1 MILCEEVFTVEE
13 LQIEGTVEEVIYEN
27 ESTGYRVFTLDCE
40 GTSVVAVGTCVS
52 IYPGELVNA
61 VGAWTEHATYGRQFV
76 CSEIEKSFPGELEGI
91 TKFLIS
97 GAVKGIGP
105 ATARKIVER
114 FGEDSFDIIEHE
126 PLQLTQIKGITK
138 DRAQKISDAFRE
150 TLGTRETLMALHEMG
165 ITPAFAVKVA
175 REYGAFAPEAVQQNP
190 YRLWEDIEGFSFQN
204 ADNLALS
211 FGFSPADELRVGY
224 CVKYILTHN
233 LQNGHCFL
241 PKAKLLPLG
250 AQYVDVNE
258 EEVEIAVEN
267 MCDRHQLELAVING
281 QEVLYLPNY
290 YKAETNTANKLKL
303 LLQFSR
309 QEIRDVDTRIKKS
322 ENALG
327 VFYDEGQRDAIRT
340 AVENR
345 VMVLTGGPGTGKTTT
360 LRGMIALFESL
371 NYRVVLC
378 APTGRAAKRMSQ
390 VCDRKAKTIHRLLE
404 IQPGSKAFVHNGSN
418 PLKCDVL
425 IVDEMSMVDTLLFDA
440 LLEALPLGSRLIMV
454 GDADQLPSVGAGNV
468 LADLLHCGSIPTVAL
483 TKIFRQAKSS
493 MIVQTAHQ
501 INGGERPPMENS
513 GDFFFIPKKTPQG
526 TLEATVEMVV
536 NRIPRRYGS
545 TVMDGLQVIIPTR
558 KTLTGTININTVIR
572 DRVNPEQ
579 PGKKS
584 VHFRD
589 QIFREGDKVM
599 QIRNNYDL
607 PVTTAEGQEEA
618 GVFNGDIGII
628 VGIYPREKQ
637 IKVQFEDRV
646 ATYGY
651 EQLDELEPAY
661 AITVH
666 KSQGSE
672 FDAVVLVL
680 GETTPLLQYRNLL
693 YTAVTRAK
701 KLLVV
706 IGSRQ
711 VVDNMVANNKQKRR
725 YSGLK
730 YLLQ

>member
-1 MILCEEVFTVEE
+1 MEE

-27 ESTGYRVFTLDCE
+27 ETTGYRVFSLDCN
-40 GTSVVAVGTCVS
+40 GLSVVAVGTCVS
-52 IYPGELVNA
+52 IFPGELVNA
-61 VGAWTEHATYGRQFV
+61 VGSWTEHATYGRQFV

-91 TKFLIS
+91 TKFLVS
-97 GAVKGIGP
+97 GAIKGIGP
-105 ATARKIVER
+105 ATAAKIVER

-138 DRAQKISDAFRE
+138 DRALKISESFRE
-150 TLGTRETLMALHEMG
+150 TLGTRETLMALHELG
-165 ITPAFAVKVA
+165 ITPAFAVKIA
-175 REYGAFAPEAVQQNP
+175 REYGPYAPEAVQQNP

-211 FGFSPADELRVGY
+211 FGMNPADELRVGY
-224 CVKYILTHN
+224 CIKYILTHN

-258 EEVEIAVEN
+258 EEVEIAIEN
-267 MCDRHQLELAVING
+267 MCQRHQLYCVVIND
-281 QEVLYLPNY
+281 QEVVYLPEY
-290 YKAETNTANKLKL
+290 YKAERDTASKLKL
-303 LLQFSR
+303 MRQFSR
-309 QEIRDVDTRIKKS
+309 QEIKDIDAKIRKS

-327 VFYDEGQRDAIRT
+327 VLYDDGQRDAIRM

-360 LRGMIALFESL
+360 LKGMIALFEGL
-371 NYRVVLC
+371 KYRVALC

-390 VCDRKAKTIHRLLE
+390 VCDRPAKTIHRLLE
-404 IQPGSKAFVHNGSN
+404 IDPGSKLFVHNGSN
-418 PLKCDVL
+418 PLQCDVL
-425 IVDEMSMVDTLLFDA
+425 IIDEMSMVDSLLFAA
-440 LLEALPLGSRLIMV
+440 LLEALPLTSRLIMV

-468 LADLLHCGSIPTVAL
+468 LADLLNCGSIPTVAL

-493 MIVQTAHQ
+493 MIVRTAHQ
-501 INGGERPPMENS
+501 INRGEYVPLENGGDLFYIS
-513 GDFFFIPKKTPQG
+513 KKTPQG
-526 TLEATVEMVV
+526 TLEAAVEMVV
-536 NRIPRRYGS
+536 NRIPRRYGYS
-545 TVMDGLQVIIPTR
+545 VMDGLQVIIPTR
-558 KTLTGTININTVIR
+558 KTLTGTINLNAVIR
-572 DRVNPEQ
+572 DRVNPDQ
-579 PGKKS
+579 PGRKS
-584 VHFRD
+584 VQFRD
-589 QIFREGDKVM
+589 LIFREGDKVM

-607 PVTTAEGQEEA
+607 PVTTAEGQDEA

-637 IKVQFEDRV
+637 LKVQFEDRV
-646 ATYGY
+646 GTYTF

-661 AITVH
+661 AVTVH

-672 FDAVVLVL
+672 FDAVVLVV

-706 IGSRQ
+706 IGSRA
-711 VVDNMVANNKQKRR
+711 VIDNMVKNNKQKRR

-730 YLLQ
+730 YLLSDF

>member
-1 MILCEEVFTVEE
+1 MEE

-27 ESTGYRVFTLDCE
+27 DSTGYRVFTLDCN
-40 GTSVVAVGTCVS
+40 GLLVNAVGTCVS
-52 IYPGELVNA
+52 IFPGELVNA
-61 VGAWTEHATYGRQFV
+61 VGNWTEHATYGRQFV

-91 TKFLIS
+91 TKFLVS

-105 ATARKIVER
+105 ATAAKIVEQ
-114 FGEDSFDIIEHE
+114 FGEDSFDIIESQ
-126 PLQLTQIKGITK
+126 PLLLTRIKGITK
-138 DRAQKISDAFRE
+138 DRALKISESFRE

-175 REYGAFAPEAVQQNP
+175 REYGAYAPQAVQQNP

-204 ADNLALS
+204 ADRLALS
-211 FGFSPADELRVGY
+211 FGINPADELRVGY

-267 MCDRHQLELAVING
+267 MCERRQLVTAVVNG
-281 QEVLYLPNY
+281 QEVIYLPEY
-290 YKAETNTANKLKL
+290 YKAETATANKLKL
-303 LLQFSR
+303 MRQFTR
-309 QEIRDVDTRIKKS
+309 QEIKDIDTKIRKS
-322 ENALG
+322 ENTLG
-327 VFYDEGQRDAIRT
+327 VLYHEGQREAIRT

-360 LRGMIALFESL
+360 LKGMIALFENL
-371 NYRVVLC
+371 NYRVILC

-404 IQPGSKAFVHNGSN
+404 IDPASKAFVHNGSN
-418 PLKCDVL
+418 PLKCDVM
-425 IVDEMSMVDTLLFDA
+425 IVDEMSMVDTLLFSA
-440 LLEALPLGSRLIMV
+440 LLEALPLTSRLILV

-468 LADLLHCGSIPTVAL
+468 LADLLQCGSIPTVAL
-483 TKIFRQAKSS
+483 TKIFRQANTS
-493 MIVQTAHQ
+493 MIVRTAHQ
-501 INGGERPPMENS
+501 INKGEYVPLENGG
-513 GDFFFIPKKTPQG
+513 DLFFIPKKTPQG
-526 TLEATVEMVV
+526 TLEAAVEMVV
-536 NRIPRRYGS
+536 NRIPRRYGY

-558 KTLTGTININTVIR
+558 KTITGTIHMNEMIR
-572 DRVNPEQ
+572 DRVNPDQ
-579 PGKKS
+579 PGRHS
-584 VHFRD
+584 VQYRD
-589 QIFREGDKVM
+589 LTFREGDKVM

-607 PVTTAEGQEEA
+607 PVTTSEGQDEA

-637 IKVQFEDRV
+637 VKVQFEDRLG
-646 ATYGY
+646 TYAFD
-651 EQLDELEPAY
+651 QLDELEPAY
-661 AITVH
+661 AVTVH

-706 IGSRQ
+706 VGSRA
-711 VVDNMVANNKQKRR
+711 VIDNMVKNNKQKRR

-730 YLLQ
+730 YLLYDF

>member
-1 MILCEEVFTVEE
+1 MGEEE
-13 LQIEGTVEEVIYEN
+13 QIEGTVEDVIYEN
-27 ESTGYRVFTLDCE
+27 ESTGYRVFTLDCDGE
-40 GTSVVAVGTCVS
+40 QIVAVGTCIA

-61 VGAWTEHATYGRQFV
+61 VGSWCDHATYGRQFV
-76 CSEIEKSFPGELEGI
+76 CAEIEKSFPGELDGI
-91 TKFLIS
+91 TKFLLS

-114 FGEDSFDIIEHE
+114 FGEDSFDILEHE
-126 PLQLTQIKGITK
+126 PMMLTQIKGITK
-138 DRAQKISDAFRE
+138 ERAQKLSDAFRE
-150 TLGTRETLMALHEMG
+150 TVGTREILMHLHAIG

-175 REYGAFAPEAVQQNP
+175 REYGAIAPRVIEENP

-211 FGFSPADELRVGY
+211 LGIGAADEIRVGY
-224 CVKYILTHN
+224 SVKYILAHN

-241 PKAKLLPLG
+241 PKEKLIPLG
-250 AQYVDVNE
+250 AQYVDVTE
-258 EEVEIAVEN
+258 EEVEIALEN
-267 MCDRHQLELAVING
+267 MCERHQLEQAIING
-281 QEVLYLPNY
+281 REVIYLPNY
-290 YKAETNTANKLKL
+290 YRAETRSAEKLKL
-303 LLQFSR
+303 MLQFGK
-309 QEIRDVDTRIKKS
+309 QEIRNVEERIKKS
-322 ENALG
+322 QNKLG
-327 VFYDEGQRDAIRT
+327 IFYEFAQEQAIRA

-360 LRGMIALFESL
+360 LRGMIALFEEL
-371 NYRVVLC
+371 NYRVLLC

-390 VCDRKAKTIHRLLE
+390 VCDRKAQTIHRLLE
-404 IQPGSKAFVHNGSN
+404 VQPGSGAFTYNGSN

-425 IVDEMSMVDTLLFDA
+425 IVDEMSMVDSLLFEA
-440 LLEALPLGSRLIMV
+440 LLEALTLGTRLIMV

-468 LADLLHCGSIPTVAL
+468 LSDLVRSGTVPTIGL

-493 MIVQTAHQ
+493 NIITTAHA
-501 INGGERPPMENS
+501 INKGERPELENG
-513 GDFFFIPKKTPQG
+513 GDLFFISKKTPQG
-526 TLEATVEMVV
+526 VLEAAVEMIV
-536 NRIPRRYGS
+536 NRIPRRYGLD
-545 TVMDGLQVIIPTR
+545 VMDGLQVIIPTR
-558 KTLTGTININTVIR
+558 KTLTGTIHINEVIR
-572 DRVNPEQ
+572 ERVNPDQ
-579 PGKKS
+579 PGRRS

-589 QIFREGDKVM
+589 QVFREGDKVM
-599 QIRNNYDL
+599 QVRNNYDL
-607 PVTTAEGQEEA
+607 PVLTNEGKDEA

-628 VGIYPREKQ
+628 KEILPREKQ
-637 IKVQFEDRV
+637 VRIQYEDRL

-672 FDAVVLVL
+672 FEAVVLVL
-680 GETTPLLQYRNLL
+680 GEMTPLLQYRNLL

-701 KLLVV
+701 KLLVIV
-706 IGSRQ
+706 GGRQ
-711 VVDNMVANNKQKRR
+711 VVDRMVANNRHTNR

>member
-1 MILCEEVFTVEE
+1 MFTVEE

-27 ESTGYRVFTLDCE
+27 ESTGYRVFTVDCE

-52 IYPGELVNA
+52 IFAGELINA
-61 VGAWTEHATYGRQFV
+61 VGNWAEHPSYGRQFV
-76 CSEIEKSFPGELEGI
+76 CAEIEKSFPGELDGI
-91 TKFLIS
+91 TKFLVS

-114 FGEDSFDIIEHE
+114 FGEDSFTVLEHE
-126 PLQLTQIKGITK
+126 PMLLTQIKGITK
-138 DRAQKISDAFRE
+138 DRAQKICESFRE

-165 ITPAFAVKVA
+165 ITPAFAVRIA
-175 REYGAFAPEAVQQNP
+175 REYGVIAPQAIEQNP

-211 FGFSPADELRVGY
+211 FGIGAADELRVGY

-250 AQYVDVNE
+250 AQFVEVTE

-267 MCDRHQLELAVING
+267 MCARHQLEEAHING
-281 QEVLYLPNY
+281 QEVIYLPNY
-290 YKAETNTANKLKL
+290 YKAEVNAANKLKL
-303 LLQFSR
+303 LLQFGKT
-309 QEIRDVDTRIKKS
+309 EIRNVEDKIRKS
-322 ENALG
+322 ANALG
-327 VFYDEGQRDAIRT
+327 VLYDEGQFKAIQM

-360 LRGMIALFESL
+360 LRGMLSLFEAL
-371 NYRVVLC
+371 NYRVALC

-390 VCDRKAKTIHRLLE
+390 VCDRSAKTIHRLLE

-418 PLKCDVL
+418 PIKCDVL

-440 LLEALPLGSRLIMV
+440 LLEALPLGTRLIMV

-468 LADLLHCGSIPTVAL
+468 LADLLGSGIVPSICL
-483 TKIFRQAKSS
+483 KKIFRQAKTS
-493 MIVQTAHQ
+493 MIVRTAHQ
-501 INGGERPPMENS
+501 INQGERPPMENG

-526 TLEATVEMVV
+526 TVEAAVEMVI
-536 NRIPRRYGS
+536 NRIPRRYG
-545 TVMDGLQVIIPTR
+545 VNVLDGLQVIIPTR
-558 KTLTGTININTVIR
+558 KTMTGTIHLNEVIR

-579 PGKKS
+579 AGKKS

-589 QIFREGDKVM
+589 QVFREGDKVM

-607 PVTTAEGQEEA
+607 PVIGGDGQEES
-618 GVFNGDIGII
+618 GVFNGDIGIV

-637 IKVQFEDRV
+637 MKVQFEDRV

-711 VVDNMVANNKQKRR
+711 VADNMVKNNKQKRR

>member
-1 MILCEEVFTVEE
+1 MGEEE
-13 LQIEGTVEEVIYEN
+13 QIEGTVEEVIYEN

-40 GTSVVAVGTCVS
+40 GTLIVAVGTCVS

-61 VGAWTEHATYGRQFV
+61 VGSWTEHASYGRQFV
-76 CSEIEKSFPGELEGI
+76 CAEIEKSFPGELDGI
-91 TKFLIS
+91 TKFLLS

-114 FGEDSFDIIEHE
+114 FGEDSFDILEHE

-138 DRAQKISDAFRE
+138 ERARKLSDAFRE
-150 TLGTRETLMALHEMG
+150 TLGTRETLMTLHEMG

-175 REYGAFAPEAVQQNP
+175 REYGALAPQVVAENP

-211 FGFSPADELRVGY
+211 SGIGPADELRVGY
-224 CVKYILTHN
+224 CVKYILAHN

-241 PKAKLLPLG
+241 PKEKLIPLG
-250 AQYVDVNE
+250 AQYVDVSA
-258 EEVEIAVEN
+258 EEVEIAIEN
-267 MCDRHQLELAVING
+267 MCVRHQLEQAVING
-281 QEVLYLPNY
+281 REVIYLPNY
-290 YKAETNTANKLKL
+290 YKAETKAAEKLKL
-303 LLQFSR
+303 LMQFGK
-309 QEIRDVDTRIKKS
+309 QEIRNIEDKIKKS
-322 ENALG
+322 QNKLG
-327 VFYDEGQRDAIRT
+327 IFYEYEQEDAIRV

-360 LRGMIALFESL
+360 LRGMIALFEAL
-371 NYRVVLC
+371 NYRIELC

-390 VCDRKAKTIHRLLE
+390 VCDRKAQTIHRMLE
-404 IQPGSKAFVHNGSN
+404 VQPGSGAFAHNGSN
-418 PLKCDVL
+418 PLKCDVM
-425 IVDEMSMVDTLLFDA
+425 IVDEMSMVDSLLFEA
-440 LLEALPLGSRLIMV
+440 LLEALPLGCRLILV

-468 LADLLHCGSIPTVAL
+468 LSDLVRSGAVPTVAL
-483 TKIFRQAKSS
+483 TKIFRQAKASV
-493 MIVQTAHQ
+493 IVTTAHE
-501 INGGERPPMENS
+501 INAGERPELEDK
-513 GDFFFIPKKTPQG
+513 GDLFFISKKTPQG
-526 TLEATVEMVV
+526 TLDAAVEMTV
-536 NRIPRRYGS
+536 NRIPRRYGWS
-545 TVMDGLQVIIPTR
+545 VMDGLQVIVPTR
-558 KTLTGTININTVIR
+558 KTLTGTMNINAVIR

-579 PGKKS
+579 PGRNTLN
-584 VHFRD
+584 FRD
-589 QIFREGDKVM
+589 QLFREGDKVM

-607 PVTTAEGQEEA
+607 PVTTAEGKEEA

-628 VGIYPREKQ
+628 SQILPREKQ
-637 IKVQFEDRV
+637 VKVQFEDRV

-651 EQLDELEPAY
+651 DQLDELEPAY

-680 GETTPLLQYRNLL
+680 GEMTPLLQYRNLL

-701 KLLVV
+701 KLLVIV
-706 IGSRQ
+706 GSRQ
-711 VVDNMVANNKQKRR
+711 VVDRMVANHKHTNR
-725 YSGLK
+725 YSGLR

>member
-1 MILCEEVFTVEE
+1 MFEEQ
-13 LQIEGTVEEVIYEN
+13 QIEGTVEEVIYEN
-27 ESTGYRVFTLDCE
+27 EGTGYRVFTVDCE
-40 GTSVVAVGTCVS
+40 GELVVAVGTCVS

-61 VGAWTEHATYGRQFV
+61 VGSWTEHPTYGRQFV
-76 CSEIEKSFPGELEGI
+76 CEEIEKSFPGELEGI
-91 TKFLIS
+91 SKFLLS

-114 FGEDSFDIIEHE
+114 FGEDSFDILEHE
-126 PLQLTQIKGITK
+126 PMLLTQIKGITK
-138 DRAQKISDAFRE
+138 DRAQKIADAFRE
-150 TLGTRETLMALHEMG
+150 TVGTREILMSLHELG

-175 REYGAFAPEAVQQNP
+175 REYGSLAPRVVEENP

-211 FGFSPADELRVGY
+211 SGIRAGDELRVGY

-250 AQYVDVNE
+250 AQYVEVTE

-267 MCDRHQLELAVING
+267 MCERHQLEQAVING
-281 QEVLYLPNY
+281 MEVIYLPNY
-290 YKAETNTANKLKL
+290 YKAEVQSAEKLKL
-303 LLQFSR
+303 MMQFGK
-309 QEIRDVDTRIKKS
+309 QEIRNIQDRIKKS
-322 ENALG
+322 QNKLG
-327 VFYDEGQRDAIRT
+327 IFYDYTQEQAIRV

-360 LRGMIALFESL
+360 LRGMIALFEAL
-371 NYRVVLC
+371 NYRIELC

-390 VCDRKAKTIHRLLE
+390 VCERKAQTIHRLLE
-404 IQPGSKAFVHNGSN
+404 VQTGSGAFTHNGAN

-425 IVDEMSMVDTLLFDA
+425 IVDEMSMVDTLLFQA
-440 LLEALPLGSRLIMV
+440 LLEALPMSCRLIMV

-468 LADLLHCGSIPTVAL
+468 LSDLVRSGTIPTVAL
-483 TKIFRQAKSS
+483 TKIFRQAKASV
-493 MIVQTAHQ
+493 IVRTAHE
-501 INGGERPPMENS
+501 INNGERPDLENG
-513 GDFFFIPKKTPQG
+513 GDLFFIPKKTPQG
-526 TLEATVEMVV
+526 VLEATVEMVV
-536 NRIPRRYGS
+536 NRIPRRYGLD
-545 TVMDGLQVIIPTR
+545 VMDGLQVIVPTR
-558 KTLTGTININTVIR
+558 KTLNGTINLNSVIR

-579 PGKKS
+579 PGLRT
-584 VHFRD
+584 VTCRD
-589 QIFREGDKVM
+589 QTFREGDKVM
-599 QIRNNYDL
+599 QVRNNYDI
-607 PVTTAEGQEEA
+607 PVLTAEGKDEA

-628 VGIYPREKQ
+628 SQILPREKQ
-637 IKVQFEDRV
+637 VKIQFEDRL
-646 ATYGY
+646 ATYSY

-672 FDAVVLVL
+672 FESVVLVL
-680 GETTPLLQYRNLL
+680 GEMTPLLQYRNLL

-701 KLLVV
+701 RLLVIV
-706 IGSRQ
+706 GSRQ
-711 VVDNMVANNKQKRR
+711 VIDHMVANKKHSNR